1 MSLARTL
8 LTSPKVLLADEVDAG
23 LDDENAD
30 KVASIMAQ
38 AAERGMA
45 VIRIRHRPPDGVPRA
60 FSHWPMAYCR
70 VRMLRTPQQPMI
82 PMISRHSPIRCK
94 ECRHER
100 QLLFH

>member
-38 AAERGMA
+38 AAERGMT
-45 VIRIRHRPPDGVPRA
+45 VIRIRHRPPDGRATRTLANGVLQSANAPRTTA
-60 FSHWPMAYCR
+60 TNDSNDFAAQSDSMQGA
-70 VRMLRTPQQPMI
+70 QA
-82 PMISRHSPIRCK
+82 
-94 ECRHER
+94 
-100 QLLFH
+100 

>member
-38 AAERGMA
+38 AAERA
-45 VIRIRHRPPDGVPRA
+45 WR
-60 FSHWPMAYCR
+60 
-70 VRMLRTPQQPMI
+70 
-82 PMISRHSPIRCK
+82 
-94 ECRHER
+94 
-100 QLLFH
+100 

>member
-38 AAERGMA
+38 AAEQGMA
-45 VIRIRHRPPDGVPRA
+45 VIRIRHRPRMA
-60 FSHWPMAYCR
+60 CHAHSHTGQWRIA
-70 VRMLRTPQQPMI
+70 
-82 PMISRHSPIRCK
+82 
-94 ECRHER
+94 ECECSAHRSN
-100 QLLFH
+100 Q

>member
-1 MSLARTL
+1 MKNVMI
-8 LTSPKVLLADEVDAG
+8 LTGAG
-23 LDDENAD
+23 Q
-30 KVASIMAQ
+30 I
-38 AAERGMA
+38 GMA
-45 VIRIRHRPPDGVPRA
+45 IARRMGVPRA